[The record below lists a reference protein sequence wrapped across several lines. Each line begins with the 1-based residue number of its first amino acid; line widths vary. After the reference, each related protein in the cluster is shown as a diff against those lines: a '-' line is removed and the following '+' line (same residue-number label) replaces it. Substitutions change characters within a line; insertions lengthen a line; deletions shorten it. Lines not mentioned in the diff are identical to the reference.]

1 MIFASKKENTYQYF
15 VDLIDQNIHLF
26 GEAVR
31 EKLELAEHEK
41 LTDDEFVECYVDG
54 MSRMVGQIY
63 ENAGETLRADA
74 KCYARFCDAIKHP
87 ERYGFRF
94 QNKNITIGKV
104 YLCYML
110 GKTRKRA
117 PKADCIKL
125 ERYAVRNRTVNCIP
139 IKKNNQSSMGGDY
152 KKEYVLDKKA
162 VRIRRCGQFF
172 NSKK

>member
-1 MIFASKKENTYQYF
+1 MRRHTMIFASKKENTYQYF

-74 KCYARFCDAIKHP
+74 KCYARFCDAIKH
-87 ERYGFRF
+87 RSDMDFVF
-94 QNKNITIGKV
+94 K
-104 YLCYML
+104 
-110 GKTRKRA
+110 
-117 PKADCIKL
+117 IK
-125 ERYAVRNRTVNCIP
+125 I
-139 IKKNNQSSMGGDY
+139 
-152 KKEYVLDKKA
+152 
-162 VRIRRCGQFF
+162 
-172 NSKK
+172 

>member
-1 MIFASKKENTYQYF
+1 MRRHTMIFASKKENTYQYF

-63 ENAGETLRADA
+63 ENAGETLRVDA
-74 KCYARFCDAIKHP
+74 KCYARFCDAIEHP

-117 PKADCIKL
+117 PKAECIKL
-125 ERYAVRNRTVNCIP
+125 ERYAVQLI
-139 IKKNNQSSMGGDY
+139 G
-152 KKEYVLDKKA
+152 KECLE
-162 VRIRRCGQFF
+162 CGIVQ
-172 NSKK
+172 

>member
-31 EKLELAEHEK
+31 DEK

-74 KCYARFCDAIKHP
+74 KCYARFCDAIEHP

-125 ERYAVRNRTVNCIP
+125 ERYAVQLI
-139 IKKNNQSSMGGDY
+139 G
-152 KKEYVLDKKA
+152 KECLE
-162 VRIRRCGQFF
+162 CGIVQ
-172 NSKK
+172 

>member
-1 MIFASKKENTYQYF
+1 MRRHTMIFASKKENTYQYF

-74 KCYARFCDAIKHP
+74 KCYARFCDAIEHP

-94 QNKNITIGKV
+94 
-104 YLCYML
+104 Y
-110 GKTRKRA
+110 
-117 PKADCIKL
+117 
-125 ERYAVRNRTVNCIP
+125 
-139 IKKNNQSSMGGDY
+139 
-152 KKEYVLDKKA
+152 
-162 VRIRRCGQFF
+162 
-172 NSKK
+172 

>member
-87 ERYGFRF
+87 ERYGF
-94 QNKNITIGKV
+94 ITIGKV

-125 ERYAVRNRTVNCIP
+125 ERYAVQLI
-139 IKKNNQSSMGGDY
+139 G
-152 KKEYVLDKKA
+152 KECLE
-162 VRIRRCGQFF
+162 CGIVQ
-172 NSKK
+172 

>member
-1 MIFASKKENTYQYF
+1 MWCGTCSSDIKIASKKKTYEEAHYDIRIKKENTYQYF

-94 QNKNITIGKV
+94 QNKIITIGKV

-117 PKADCIKL
+117 PKADCNQTGALCSAAHWKECL
-125 ERYAVRNRTVNCIP
+125 E
-139 IKKNNQSSMGGDY
+139 
-152 KKEYVLDKKA
+152 
-162 VRIRRCGQFF
+162 CGIVQ
-172 NSKK
+172 

>member
-41 LTDDEFVECYVDG
+41 LTD
-54 MSRMVGQIY
+54 
-63 ENAGETLRADA
+63 DA

-125 ERYAVRNRTVNCIP
+125 ERYAVQLI
-139 IKKNNQSSMGGDY
+139 G
-152 KKEYVLDKKA
+152 KECLE
-162 VRIRRCGQFF
+162 CGIVQ
-172 NSKK
+172 

>member
-1 MIFASKKENTYQYF
+1 MRRHTMIFASKKENTYQYF

-74 KCYARFCDAIKHP
+74 KCYARFCDAIEHP

-104 YLCYML
+104 E
-110 GKTRKRA
+110 KEPRKQTVSNWSA
-117 PKADCIKL
+117 MQCSSLEKSVWSAESYSKL
-125 ERYAVRNRTVNCIP
+125 HTHLKKIINRVWEGIT
-139 IKKNNQSSMGGDY
+139 KKNT
-152 KKEYVLDKKA
+152 
-162 VRIRRCGQFF
+162 R
-172 NSKK
+172 

>member
-1 MIFASKKENTYQYF
+1 
-15 VDLIDQNIHLF
+15 
-26 GEAVR
+26 
-31 EKLELAEHEK
+31 
-41 LTDDEFVECYVDG
+41 

-74 KCYARFCDAIKHP
+74 KCYARFCDAIEHP

-125 ERYAVRNRTVNCIP
+125 ERYAVQLI
-139 IKKNNQSSMGGDY
+139 G
-152 KKEYVLDKKA
+152 KECLE
-162 VRIRRCGQFF
+162 CGIVQ
-172 NSKK
+172 